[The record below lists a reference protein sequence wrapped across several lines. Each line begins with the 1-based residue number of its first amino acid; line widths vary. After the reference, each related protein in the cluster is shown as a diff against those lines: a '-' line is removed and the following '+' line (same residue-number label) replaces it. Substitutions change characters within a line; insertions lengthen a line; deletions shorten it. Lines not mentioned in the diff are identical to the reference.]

1 MTTSLRELIA
11 EHREPL
17 TDRIVKDA
25 ICRIPSYVDAPLRQT
40 MDRVEQWLAAL
51 ATSLERNDP
60 HVLEQYLTDVGQ
72 ERQEEGCPIGELH
85 GIVQSTERHL
95 RDLIRRACIEEIDCS
110 GSLGLLGTVMESA
123 RMVLS
128 VTYNLSSEHKPSL

>member
-1 MTTSLRELIA
+1 VATRLSELIA

-25 ICRIPSYVDAPLRQT
+25 ICQIPSYAGAPLRQT
-40 MDRVEQWLAAL
+40 MDGVGRWLTAL
-51 ATSLERNDP
+51 ASSLERNDP
-60 HVLEQYLTDVGQ
+60 HVLEQFLAAVGQ
-72 ERQEEGCPIGELH
+72 ERQEEGYPVGELH

-95 RDLIRRACIEEIDCS
+95 SDLIRSVCTQEVDCNAN
-110 GSLGLLGTVMESA
+110 LALLGTVMEST

-128 VTYNLSSEHKPSL
+128 VTYILSAGRRPSL